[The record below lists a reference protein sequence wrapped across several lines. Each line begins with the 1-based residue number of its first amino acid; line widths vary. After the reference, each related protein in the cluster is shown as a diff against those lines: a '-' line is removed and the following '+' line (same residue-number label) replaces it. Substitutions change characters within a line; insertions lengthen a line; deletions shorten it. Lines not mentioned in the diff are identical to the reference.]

1 MLALLLQSLEKMHA
15 VIPKLKAAAKA
26 GVEVDGLLGMLEA
39 AMGRIE
45 SKQRVADWHKE
56 KKTEEKRK
64 AKEAKKVTSPLFSS
78 SLVSW
83 YHRAFLPMV

>member
-1 MLALLLQSLEKMHA
+1 MLEVGVRHCCQSLEKMQA

-56 KKTEEKRK
+56 KRSEEKRK
-64 AKEAKKVTSPLFSS
+64 AKEAKKV
-78 SLVSW
+78 
-83 YHRAFLPMV
+83 RNGCQ